1 MVGLQCGG
9 SDAFSS
15 LSANPSLGK
24 AVDILVSHGGTAI
37 LSETPEIYGV
47 ENSLTARAINVSVAE
62 KLMNKVNWWKE
73 VYSVGRDVQING
85 IVSPGN
91 QKGGL
96 ANILEKSLGSAMKGG
111 TSGLMEVYNYAEKVD
126 KKGFVFMDTP
136 GFDPVSATGQIAGG
150 ANLVAFTTG
159 RGSCFGAKPTPSIK
173 LATNTNLYKKMN
185 EDMDINCGLVIDG
198 DKKIDEMGAEIF
210 EEFISF
216 ASGKKTKSEILNLGR
231 HEFAP
236 WQIGITG

>member
-1 MVGLQCGG
+1 MRCGNIAIIGRPNVGKSTFLNCVLKYK
-9 SDAFSS
+9 
-15 LSANPSLGK
+15 LSITSRKPN
-24 AVDILVSHGGTAI
+24 TTRNAI
-37 LSETPEIYGV
+37 LGV
-47 ENSLTARAINVSVAE
+47 YTKHDTQL
-62 KLMNKVNWWKE
+62 L
-73 VYSVGRDVQING
+73 
-85 IVSPGN
+85 
-91 QKGGL
+91 
-96 ANILEKSLGSAMKGG
+96 
-111 TSGLMEVYNYAEKVD
+111 
-126 KKGFVFMDTP
+126 FMDTP

-150 ANLVAFTTG
+150 ANLIAFTTG

-173 LATNTNLYKKMN
+173 LATNSSLYKKMY

-198 DKKIDEMGAEIF
+198 DKDIEEMGKIIF

>member
-1 MVGLQCGG
+1 
-9 SDAFSS
+9 
-15 LSANPSLGK
+15 
-24 AVDILVSHGGTAI
+24 
-37 LSETPEIYGV
+37 
-47 ENSLTARAINVSVAE
+47 
-62 KLMNKVNWWKE
+62 
-73 VYSVGRDVQING
+73 
-85 IVSPGN
+85 
-91 QKGGL
+91 
-96 ANILEKSLGSAMKGG
+96 MKGG
-111 TSGLMEVYNYAEKVD
+111 RTGLMEVYNYAD
-126 KKGFVFMDTP
+126 RINAKGFVFMDTP

-150 ANLVAFTTG
+150 ANLIAFTTG

-173 LATNTNLYKKMN
+173 LATNSSLYKKMY

-198 DKKIDEMGAEIF
+198 DKDIEEMGKIIF

>member
-1 MVGLQCGG
+1 MTIHKNMYGDDQRKTIMVSGG
-9 SDAFSS
+9 FDPVHIGHIRMILDAARHGDVVVVANSDDWLF
-15 LSANPSLGK
+15 
-24 AVDILVSHGGTAI
+24 
-37 LSETPEIYGV
+37 
-47 ENSLTARAINVSVAE
+47 R
-62 KLMNKVNWWKE
+62 
-73 VYSVGRDVQING
+73 
-85 IVSPGN
+85 
-91 QKGGL
+91 
-96 ANILEKSLGSAMKGG
+96 
-111 TSGLMEVYNYAEKVD
+111 

-150 ANLVAFTTG
+150 ANLIAFTTG

-173 LATNTNLYKKMN
+173 LATNSSLYKKMY

-198 DKKIDEMGAEIF
+198 DKDIEEMGKIIF